1 MILQKLDPYGCI
13 SYRLYRFATRFEKG
27 KYYKDIGRLNRD
39 LSKVVVF
46 GCDEIGFSPHAENFL
61 PTAPW
66 NGKDESSSLENYI
79 DFFEALAVSNADDLR
94 KIVAKYQGKQVDSA
108 YNELQRKLYNDMK
121 LQHENLAQRKKN
133 NIFLRLFAS
142 GASHNQQ
149 EVPAFEQKKE
159 MLMELRRKEY
169 QNAKKI
175 MDEQLEKERKRQEE
189 YLKQNKVTMWDLA
202 VGGAAAVGGAQSSE
216 SGGAVGDHA

>member
-27 KYYKDIGRLNRD
+27 KYYKDISRLNRD

-46 GCDEIGFSPHAENFL
+46 GCDEIGFSPHPENFL
-61 PTAPW
+61 PTNPW

-79 DFFEALAVSNADDLR
+79 DFFEALAVSNTDDLR
-94 KIVAKYQGKQVDSA
+94 KIVRKYQGKPIDSA
-108 YNELQRKLYNDMK
+108 YNELQRRLYNEMK
-121 LQHENLAQRKKN
+121 IQHENLAQRKKN

-142 GASHNQQ
+142 GPSHNQQ
-149 EVPAFEQKKE
+149 QVPTFEEKKL

-202 VGGAAAVGGAQSSE
+202 VGGAAAVAGSPPSE
-216 SGGAVGDHA
+216 SGQVAGNHA

>member
-1 MILQKLDPYGCI
+1 M
-13 SYRLYRFATRFEKG
+13 
-27 KYYKDIGRLNRD
+27 
-39 LSKVVVF
+39 
-46 GCDEIGFSPHAENFL
+46 
-61 PTAPW
+61 
-66 NGKDESSSLENYI
+66 ENYI

-94 KIVAKYQGKQVDSA
+94 KIVAKYQGKQVDSV
-108 YNELQRKLYNDMK
+108 YNELQCKLYNDMK
-121 LQHENLAQRKKN
+121 VQHENLADRKKN

-142 GASHNQQ
+142 GRSHNQQ
-149 EVPAFEQKKE
+149 EIPAFEQKKE

-202 VGGAAAVGGAQSSE
+202 VGGAAAAVAGAQSSE
-216 SGGAVGDHA
+216 SGAVGDHA